1 MNISPQDMKAHRAEI
16 PVSEL
21 MPGMTVLKIGTNGK
35 LRADVTLKHRFIT
48 SDRFPSQDMAFLTT
62 GHQLVVWRN
71 CGTVN
76 VTW

>member
-1 MNISPQDMKAHRAEI
+1 MKTRRAEI
-16 PVSEL
+16 PISEL

-48 SDRFPSQDMAFLTT
+48 SDRFPHQDMAFLTT
-62 GHQLVVWRN
+62 DGRLVVWRN